1 MQQAEMPRR
10 KWAFPLSV
18 VAPVMIDI
26 DQVIQ
31 QVGARRRQT
40 KRDSGEHR
48 VRHALLASVLMG
60 SQQRNEDQKILDPL
74 MGAQCLEH
82 RQRMP
87 QAIGADDLTRIV

>member
-31 QVGARRRQT
+31 QVGARRP
-40 KRDSGEHR
+40 SLN
-48 VRHALLASVLMG
+48 AIAASTACVTLCW
-60 SQQRNEDQKILDPL
+60 LPY
-74 MGAQCLEH
+74 
-82 RQRMP
+82 
-87 QAIGADDLTRIV
+87 